1 MEVFLKRAEQPF
13 KDRIGEE
20 KTLLLF
26 GNIKKATNE
35 IPAKFRRTIGSEIP
49 KYLFNLSRDLGNVPP
64 EIVAGVL
71 NYVLIFAVSLKGLV
85 NKDKT
90 QVNQLLIKRSDNKT
104 RNLSELMLA
113 FVEKALNSEIIKD
126 QISFEEILS
135 FLFGSKTE
143 ITQFSDIEL
152 FIKRAEK
159 NFALKIGEES
169 SHYYSDQIIKAL
181 SEVDEKLRDYFSS
194 EISKYLFKF
203 SQNTEYLMPEVLKGM
218 LNHVVVFTKSIANSN
233 GKTSDQINQEI
244 IKRSNN
250 KIFTLLDLFKAF
262 LEVVKENNI
271 LESSESLEDILTH
284 LLGEEEKRVQFSDV
298 EAFLKRVEKKY
309 ALIIGQDM
317 IEMLIEELLES
328 INQIPEQH
336 REYLGSDLA
345 KFLFKFSESASYH
358 EPEKVELVFN
368 GAIIFANS
376 LVELNDLNNAEINQ
390 FIINRSNHKVRSLFD
405 LFKVF
410 LEKIEIRMPLSSDP
424 NFDEILV
431 HTLGR
436 YDGPKEIDKGGLIHD
451 LLAEYHEEIPLSKEH
466 FSWAK
471 AIAEIIPRF
480 LEILPSPEGDQIL
493 DFLWENKFP
502 EDQIHEQYRERLAE
516 FPREKKNTFMFRLL
530 NLLTNQILIEEEKDR
545 ALTGALAFRILGS
558 IFVEMFGGRNTQI
571 RAIRLNQLLK
581 ERQIANK
588 EKKHNIDEHINRI
601 LEEDLKAIQQRTMT
615 INTIV
620 PVLSKKGYFIKTY
633 DIVTKDFPELIVKII
648 TYRKEERLKD
658 IGKEYKKSGLS
669 GEIIP
674 LVNGFLQKLDLA
686 DRFYKK
692 YFEEMYSIAF
702 DAQKNMLGLRKFFKF
717 LVDLS
722 QNMDTIEFFEVKIA
736 NTEHSIYQSVLKYL
750 YTPLPEVFEITSLI
764 LDEQEYQR
772 KIMKLDKYLSNQ
784 KLEQVQL
791 DIKETEKKIKEYENF
806 EDFDTSQKIT
816 NLTKF
821 LNRDKNE
828 LKFYE
833 TMFKLLS
840 ESEKVSDVLE
850 TRLQFSMKLLK
861 FSNSLKKVHSS
872 LPAALAENLG
882 NLPDFNQEID
892 KIIKQLQEKS
902 SSGIL
907 SPFEFR
913 EKNDTAE
920 MIKKELITLCS
931 DDEFVSHINMIM
943 KMSEVSI
950 IKEI

>member
-13 KDRIGEE
+13 KDIIGEE

-26 GNIKKATNE
+26 GKIKKATNE

-49 KYLFNLSRDLGNVPP
+49 KYLFNISRDLGEVSP
-64 EIVAGVL
+64 EIVTGVL
-71 NYVLIFAVSLKGLV
+71 HYILIFAVSLKDLL
-85 NKDKT
+85 NKDRK
-90 QVNQLLIKRSDNKT
+90 QVNQLLINRSNNKT

-113 FVEKALNSEIIKD
+113 FLEKALNSELKED
-126 QISFEEILS
+126 LLSFEDVLS
-135 FLFGSKTE
+135 FLFGTKTE

-159 NFALKIGEES
+159 DFTLKIGEET
-169 SHYYSDQIIKAL
+169 SHHYSKLIIKTL
-181 SEVDEKLRDYFSS
+181 SEVDENLRDYFSS

-203 SQNTEYLMPEVLKGM
+203 SQNIENLVPETLIAM
-218 LNHVVVFTKSIANSN
+218 LNHMVLFTKSIANCN
-233 GKTSDQINQEI
+233 GKNSDQINQEI
-244 IKRSNN
+244 IRRSKNRLY
-250 KIFTLLDLFKAF
+250 TLVGLFKEFVENA
-262 LEVVKENNI
+262 KEGNQ
-271 LESSESLEDILTH
+271 LESSESLEDIFTH
-284 LLGEEEKRVQFSDV
+284 LFGEEEKRVQFSDV
-298 EAFLKRVEKKY
+298 EAFLKRAEQKY
-309 ALIIGQDM
+309 AMIIGEDM

-328 INQIPEQH
+328 IDQIPEQH

-345 KFLFKFSESASYH
+345 KFLFKFSETASYH

-405 LFKVF
+405 LFKAF
-410 LEKIEIRMPLSSDP
+410 LEKIEIRMPLASDP

-436 YDGPKEIDKGGLIHD
+436 YDGPKIIDKGGLIHD

-480 LEILPSPEGDQIL
+480 LEILPNPEGDRIL
-493 DFLWENKFP
+493 DFLWEKRFP
-502 EDQIHEQYRERLAE
+502 EDQVHEQYRERLAE
-516 FPREKKNTFMFRLL
+516 FPREKEKTFMFRLL
-530 NLLTNQILIEEEKDR
+530 NLLTNQILVEEEKDK
-545 ALTGALAFRILGS
+545 ALTGALAFRILGG
-558 IFVEMFGGRNTQI
+558 IFIEMFGGRNTQI

-581 ERQIANK
+581 DRQIANE
-588 EKKHNIDEHINRI
+588 EKKQNIDDHINRI

-633 DIVTKDFPELIVKII
+633 DIVTKDFPELIAKII

-669 GEIIP
+669 GEIIL
-674 LVNGFLQKLDLA
+674 LVNGFLQKLDFA
-686 DRFYKK
+686 VRFYKK

-702 DAQKNMLGLRKFFKF
+702 DAQNNMLSMRKFFKS
-717 LVDLS
+717 LVELS
-722 QNMDTIEFFEVKIA
+722 QNMDTIEFFENKIA
-736 NTEHSIYQSVLKYL
+736 NTEHSIYKSVLKYL
-750 YTPLPEVFEITSLI
+750 YTPLPKVFEITSLV

-772 KIMKLDKYLSNQ
+772 KIMKLDNYLSNQ
-784 KLEQVQL
+784 KLEQVQR
-791 DIKETEKKIKEYENF
+791 DIRETETKIKEYENF
-806 EDFDTSQKIT
+806 EDFDASQKIM

-833 TMFKLLS
+833 TMFKLLN
-840 ESEKVSDVLE
+840 ESEKVSDILE
-850 TRLQFSMKLLK
+850 TRLKFSLKLLK

-872 LPAALAENLG
+872 LPAALAANLG
-882 NLPDFNQEID
+882 NLSEFSQEID

-913 EKNDTAE
+913 EKNDAAE

-931 DDEFVSHINMIM
+931 DDEFLSHINMLVT
-943 KMSEVSI
+943 MSEVSTFQ
-950 IKEI
+950 EI

>member
-13 KDRIGEE
+13 KDKIGEE
-20 KTLLLF
+20 KTLVLF

-49 KYLFNLSRDLGNVPP
+49 KYLFNLSRDLEDLSP
-64 EIVAGVL
+64 EIIDAVL
-71 NYVLIFAVSLKGLV
+71 KHVLIFAISLKDLL
-85 NKDKT
+85 NKDRN
-90 QVNQLLIKRSDNKT
+90 QVNQLLSKRSDNKT
-104 RNLSELMLA
+104 RNLSDMMLA
-113 FVEKALNSEIIKD
+113 FVEKAMNGKIMGD
-126 QISFEEILS
+126 QASFEEILS

-143 ITQFSDIEL
+143 ITQFNDIEL

-159 NFALKIGEES
+159 NFALKIGEEK
-169 SHYYSDQIIKAL
+169 SHHYSEQIIQTFSK
-181 SEVDEKLRDYFSS
+181 VDENLRDYFSS
-194 EISKYLFKF
+194 EASKFLFKF
-203 SQNTEYLMPEVLKGM
+203 SQSVEKLVPETLNGM
-218 LNHVVVFTKSIANSN
+218 LNHTVLFTKSLANCN

-244 IKRSNN
+244 TRRSKNRLH
-250 KIFTLLDLFKAF
+250 TLLDLFKA
-262 LEVVKENNI
+262 LLDAVNENN
-271 LESSESLEDILTH
+271 LLGSSESLEDILTH
-284 LLGEEEKRVQFSDV
+284 LLGEEETRVQFSDV
-298 EAFLKRVEKKY
+298 EAFLKRAEKKY
-309 ALIIGQDM
+309 AMIIGEDM
-317 IEMLIEELLES
+317 IDMLIEELLES
-328 INQIPEQH
+328 INQIPEQY

-376 LVELNDLNNAEINQ
+376 LIELNDLNNAEINQ

-405 LFKVF
+405 LFKAF

-424 NFDEILV
+424 NFDEILI

-436 YDGPKEIDKGGLIHD
+436 YDGPKVIDKGGLIHD

-466 FSWAK
+466 FSWAQ

-480 LEILPSPEGDQIL
+480 LEILPNPEGDRIL
-493 DFLWENKFP
+493 DFLWESKFP
-502 EDQIHEQYRERLAE
+502 EDQILEQYRERLAGI
-516 FPREKKNTFMFRLL
+516 PREKEKSFMFRLL
-530 NLLTNQILIEEEKDR
+530 NLLTNQILLEEEKDK
-545 ALTGALAFRILGS
+545 ALTGALAFRILGT
-558 IFVEMFGGRNTQI
+558 IFVEMFGGRNAQI

-581 ERQIANK
+581 DRQIANI
-588 EKKHNIDEHINRI
+588 EKKKDIDEHINKI
-601 LEEDLKAIQQRTMT
+601 VEEDLKAIQQRTMT

-658 IGKEYKKSGLS
+658 IGTEYKKSGLS

-686 DRFYKK
+686 TRFYKK

-702 DAQKNMLGLRKFFKF
+702 DAQNNMLSLRKFFKF
-717 LVDLS
+717 LVELS
-722 QNMDTIEFFEVKIA
+722 QNMDTIEFFENKIA
-736 NTEHSIYQSVLKYL
+736 NTEHSIYISILKYL
-750 YTPLPEVFEITSLI
+750 YTPLPEIFDITSLI

-772 KIMKLDKYLSNQ
+772 KIMKLDAYLSNQ
-784 KLEQVQL
+784 KLEQLQL
-791 DIKETEKKIKEYENF
+791 EIKETEKKIKEYESF
-806 EDFDTSQKIT
+806 EDFDASQKIT

-828 LKFYE
+828 LKYYD
-833 TMFKLLS
+833 TMFKLLR
-840 ESEKVSDVLE
+840 ESEKVSDILDSI
-850 TRLQFSMKLLK
+850 LQFSKNLLK

-882 NLPDFNQEID
+882 NLVEFDQEID

-913 EKNDTAE
+913 EKKDAAE
-920 MIKKELITLCS
+920 LIKKELKSLS
-931 DDEFVSHINMIM
+931 LDSEFTIHIKMLM

-950 IKEI
+950 FQ

>member
-861 FSNSLKKVHSS
+861 FSNSLKKVHSN

>member
-480 LEILPSPEGDQIL
+480 LEILPSPEGDRIL

-502 EDQIHEQYRERLAE
+502 EDQIHEQYREKLAE
-516 FPREKKNTFMFRLL
+516 FPREKENTFMFRLL
-530 NLLTNQILIEEEKDR
+530 NMLTNQILIEEEKDR

-588 EKKHNIDEHINRI
+588 EKKHNMDEHINRI

-772 KIMKLDKYLSNQ
+772 KIMKLDTYLSNQ

-806 EDFDTSQKIT
+806 EDFDASQKIT

-833 TMFKLLS
+833 TMFKLLN

-931 DDEFVSHINMIM
+931 DDEFVSHIYMLM

-950 IKEI
+950 FQEI

>member
-13 KDRIGEE
+13 KDKIGEE
-20 KTLLLF
+20 KTLLFF
-26 GNIKKATNE
+26 GKIKKATNE

-49 KYLFNLSRDLGNVPP
+49 KYLFNISRDIRDVTP
-64 EIVAGVL
+64 EIATRVL
-71 NYVLIFAVSLKGLV
+71 NYVLMFAVSLKDLL
-85 NKDKT
+85 NKDRIEL
-90 QVNQLLIKRSDNKT
+90 NQLLIKRSDNKT

-113 FVEKALNSEIIKD
+113 FLEKALNSEIIKD
-126 QISFEEILS
+126 KISFEEILS
-135 FLFGSKTE
+135 FLFGVKTE
-143 ITQFSDIEL
+143 ITQFNDIEL

-159 NFALKIGEES
+159 NFALKIGEEI
-169 SHYYSDQIIKAL
+169 SHHYSDQIIKAL

-203 SQNTEYLMPEVLKGM
+203 SQSTENLNPEVLKGM
-218 LNHVVVFTKSIANSN
+218 LNHVVLFTKSIASSN

-250 KIFTLLDLFKAF
+250 KMFTLLDLLKAF

-271 LESSESLEDILTH
+271 LESSESLEGILTH
-284 LLGEEEKRVQFSDV
+284 LLGEEEKRVQFSDI
-298 EAFLKRVEKKY
+298 EAFLKRAEKKY

-317 IEMLIEELLES
+317 IEMLSEELLES
-328 INQIPEQH
+328 INQIPDQH
-336 REYLGSDLA
+336 RKYLGSDLA

-405 LFKVF
+405 LYKAF

-436 YDGPKEIDKGGLIHD
+436 YDGPKAIDRGGLIYD

-480 LEILPSPEGDQIL
+480 LEILPNPEGDRIL
-493 DFLWENKFP
+493 DFLWENNFP
-502 EDQIHEQYRERLAE
+502 EDQIHEQYREKLAE
-516 FPREKKNTFMFRLL
+516 IPREKENSFMFRLL
-530 NLLTNQILIEEEKDR
+530 NLLTNQIIIEEEKDR
-545 ALTGALAFRILGS
+545 ALTGALAFRILGN
-558 IFVEMFGGRNTQI
+558 IFVEMFGGRNAQI
-571 RAIRLNQLLK
+571 RGIRLNQLLK
-581 ERQIANK
+581 DRQIANN
-588 EKKHNIDEHINRI
+588 EKKQTIDEHINRI

-620 PVLSKKGYFIKTY
+620 PILSKKGYFIKTY
-633 DIVTKDFPELIVKII
+633 DIVTKDFPELIIKII
-648 TYRKEERLKD
+648 TYREEERLKD

-669 GEIIP
+669 GEIIS

-686 DRFYKK
+686 VRFYKK
-692 YFEEMYSIAF
+692 YFEEMYSIAL
-702 DAQKNMLGLRKFFKF
+702 DAQQNMLSMRKFFKF
-717 LVDLS
+717 LVDLN
-722 QNMDTIEFFEVKIA
+722 QNMETIEFFKNKIA
-736 NTEHSIYQSVLKYL
+736 NTEHSIYKSVLKYL
-750 YTPLPEVFEITSLI
+750 YTPLPEVFEITGLI
-764 LDEQEYQR
+764 LGEQEYQR
-772 KIMKLDKYLSNQ
+772 KIMKLDKYLSNE
-784 KLEQVQL
+784 KLEQVHL
-791 DIKETEKKIKEYENF
+791 DIKETEKKIMEYENF

-840 ESEKVSDVLE
+840 ESVKASDVLE
-850 TRLQFSMKLLK
+850 TRLEFSIKLLK
-861 FSNSLKKVHSS
+861 YSNSLKKVHSS

-882 NLPDFNQEID
+882 NLTEFNQEID
-892 KIIKQLQEKS
+892 KVIKQLQEKS

-913 EKNDTAE
+913 EKSDASE
-920 MIKKELITLCS
+920 MLKKELLTLTS
-931 DDEFVSHINMIM
+931 DDDFNSHI
-943 KMSEVSI
+943 KSLLAMSEI
-950 IKEI
+950 TIFEIL

>member
-262 LEVVKENNI
+262 LEIVKENNI

-493 DFLWENKFP
+493 DFLCENKFP

-571 RAIRLNQLLK
+571 RAIRLTQLLK

-931 DDEFVSHINMIM
+931 DDEFVSHINMLM

-950 IKEI
+950 FKEI

>member
-13 KDRIGEE
+13 KDKIGEE

-49 KYLFNLSRDLGNVPP
+49 KYLFNLSRDLGDVSP

-71 NYVLIFAVSLKGLV
+71 NYILIFATSLKDLL
-85 NKDKT
+85 NKDRN
-90 QVNQLLIKRSDNKT
+90 QVNQLLSKRSDNKT
-104 RNLSELMLA
+104 RNLSDLMLE
-113 FVEKALNSEIIKD
+113 FVEKAINSEVIKD
-126 QISFEEILS
+126 QLSFEEILS
-135 FLFGSKTE
+135 FLFGSKAD
-143 ITQFSDIEL
+143 ITQFNDIEL

-159 NFALKIGEES
+159 NFALKLGEEI
-169 SHYYSDQIIKAL
+169 SHQYSEQIIKVL
-181 SEVDEKLRDYFSS
+181 SEVDENIRNYFSS

-203 SQNTEYLMPEVLKGM
+203 SQSIEVLVPETLRGM
-218 LNHVVVFTKSIANSN
+218 LNHMVIFTKSIANCH

-244 IKRSNN
+244 IRRSKN
-250 KIFTLLDLFKAF
+250 KLYTLLDLFQSF
-262 LEVVKENNI
+262 VVAAKEGNQI
-271 LESSESLEDILTH
+271 ESCDSLEDILTH
-284 LLGEEEKRVQFSDV
+284 LLGEEETRIQFSDV

-309 ALIIGQDM
+309 AMIIGQDM

-345 KFLFKFSESASYH
+345 KFLFKYSESASYH
-358 EPEKVELVFN
+358 EPEKVELIFN
-368 GAIIFANS
+368 GAIMFANS
-376 LVELNDLNNAEINQ
+376 LVELNELNNAEINQ

-410 LEKIEIRMPLSSDP
+410 LEKIEIRMPLSLDP

-436 YDGPKEIDKGGLIHD
+436 YDGPKVIDKGGLIHD
-451 LLAEYHEEIPLSKEH
+451 LLAEYHEEVPLSKEH

-480 LEILPSPEGDQIL
+480 LEILPNPEGDRIL

-502 EDQIHEQYRERLAE
+502 EDQVHEQYRERLAGI
-516 FPREKKNTFMFRLL
+516 PREKEKSFMFRLL
-530 NLLTNQILIEEEKDR
+530 NLLTNQILLEEENDK

-558 IFVEMFGGRNTQI
+558 IFVEMFGGRNAQI

-581 ERQIANK
+581 DRQVANI
-588 EKKHNIDEHINRI
+588 EKKQNIDEHINKI

-633 DIVTKDFPELIVKII
+633 DIVTKDFPELIIKII

-658 IGKEYKKSGLS
+658 IGTEYKKSGLS

-686 DRFYKK
+686 TRFYKK

-702 DAQKNMLGLRKFFKF
+702 DAQNNMLSLRKFFKF
-717 LVDLS
+717 LVELS
-722 QNMDTIEFFEVKIA
+722 QSMDTVEFFENKIA
-736 NTEHSIYQSVLKYL
+736 NTEHSIYISILKYL
-750 YTPLPEVFEITSLI
+750 YTPLPEVFDITSLI

-772 KIMKLDKYLSNQ
+772 KIMKLDTYLSNQ
-784 KLEQVQL
+784 KLEQLQL
-791 DIKETEKKIKEYENF
+791 EIKETEKKIKEYESF
-806 EDFDTSQKIT
+806 EDFDASQKIS

-821 LNRDKNE
+821 LTRDKNE

-833 TMFKLLS
+833 TMFKLLK
-840 ESEKVSDVLE
+840 ESEKVSDILE
-850 TRLQFSMKLLK
+850 TRLKFSMKLLK

-872 LPAALAENLG
+872 LPAALAANLG
-882 NLPDFNQEID
+882 NLTEFNQEID
-892 KIIKQLQEKS
+892 KIITQLQEKS

-913 EKNDTAE
+913 EKNDAAE

-931 DDEFVSHINMIM
+931 DDEFVLHINTLIT
-943 KMSEVSI
+943 MSEVSI
-950 IKEI
+950 FQEI